1 MLFIDLAFGKRKELD
16 QSRKIG
22 FCNWGGG
29 VYVIGSFQPLTLM
42 SCLFCMLKAEK
53 DKGQKLTDVA

>member
-29 VYVIGSFQPLTLM
+29 LCYWKFSATNLDVMSVLYVEGRERQGT
-42 SCLFCMLKAEK
+42 KA
-53 DKGQKLTDVA
+53 D